1 MDFPP
6 SLTAELGQER
16 GLIADLDGFNVLF
29 KQHQER
35 SRQAN
40 QKRFAGGL
48 ADHSERTT
56 QLHTA
61 THLLQQALRDVLGSH
76 VHQVGSNITQER
88 LRFDFSHPK
97 KLTSEEIQRVEE
109 IVNQQ
114 IMRDLQTTM
123 EVLPLQQALEQG
135 ALAFFGDRYSDVVK
149 VYKIGDYSMEVCGG
163 PHVQHTG
170 NMGRFRIIKAETIG
184 QGVQRIRADL
194 VASENVPENESL
206 E

>member
-1 MDFPP
+1 MC
-6 SLTAELGQER
+6 LG
-16 GLIADLDGFNVLF
+16 
-29 KQHQER
+29 
-35 SRQAN
+35 
-40 QKRFAGGL
+40 
-48 ADHSERTT
+48 T
-56 QLHTA
+56 
-61 THLLQQALRDVLGSH
+61 H

-114 IMRDLQTTM
+114 ITRDLQTTM
-123 EVLPLQQALEQG
+123 EVLPLQQALDQG
-135 ALAFFGDRYSDVVK
+135 ALAFFGDRYGDVVK

-184 QGVQRIRADL
+184 QDVQRIRADL
-194 VASENVPENESL
+194 LEVKNVPDNESFKG
-206 E
+206 